1 MQKQR
6 LSRISLYVML
16 FCNTLRP
23 LCRSKLLDH
32 FREFTARS
40 TNRRLRSNRGLK
52 TQLSLIWIKTS
63 MRPRRK
69 KHYENYQFTFV
80 GGGPCRCFHNA
91 WTRARCRNS
100 QRFKERPASEN
111 RILQDLSWPV
121 GAGFSWGLSYAASCG
136 TATRVP

>member
-1 MQKQR
+1 MGGATNPKQR

-23 LCRSKLLDH
+23 LCRRKLLDH

-63 MRPRRK
+63 MRPRGK
-69 KHYENYQFTFV
+69 KHYENYRFTFV
-80 GGGPCRCFHNA
+80 GGGPRRCFHSA
-91 WTRARCRNS
+91 WTRARCWNS
-100 QRFKERPASEN
+100 QRFKERPASED
-111 RILQDLSWPV
+111 RILQNLSWLGRARFPR
-121 GAGFSWGLSYAASCG
+121 G
-136 TATRVP
+136 R